1 MLPDRG
7 QGTHLCLGPA
17 FGAEECPQRITEVR
31 YLSLNERLDS
41 NLLEE
46 EYEEDEDTQE
56 DKFLTFIVNG
66 EEFGIEIRHVTEIIG
81 IQNITE
87 VPDMPH
93 YIKGVINLRGKVIP
107 VMDVRLRFGVKE
119 REYDDRTCII
129 VINIDE
135 QSVGMIVD
143 RVSEVLDIP
152 KNDVEPPP
160 KVKRGESSRFIKG
173 MGKVD
178 ERVKILLNEYQLLFD
193 FNKGEDQ

>member
-1 MLPDRG
+1 M
-7 QGTHLCLGPA
+7 
-17 FGAEECPQRITEVR
+17 
-31 YLSLNERLDS
+31 SLKERLETD
-41 NLLEE
+41 LMDE

-56 DKFLTFIVNG
+56 DKFLTFVLNG
-66 EEFGIEIRHVTEIIG
+66 EEYGIEIRHVTEIIG
-81 IQNITE
+81 IQNITA

-107 VMDVRLRFGVKE
+107 VMDVRLRFGVEE

-129 VINIDE
+129 VINIEE

-152 KNDVEPPP
+152 KSEVEPPP
-160 KVKRGESSRFIKG
+160 KVKKGESSRFIKG

>member
-1 MLPDRG
+1 M
-7 QGTHLCLGPA
+7 
-17 FGAEECPQRITEVR
+17 
-31 YLSLNERLDS
+31 SLKERLDTD
-41 NLLEE
+41 LLEE

-56 DKFLTFIVNG
+56 DKFLTFVLNG
-66 EEFGIEIRHVTEIIG
+66 EEYGIEIRHVTEIIG

-87 VPDMPH
+87 VPDMPN

-107 VMDVRLRFGVKE
+107 VMDVRLRFNLEE

-129 VINIDE
+129 VINIEE

-152 KNDVEPPP
+152 KSDVEPPP
-160 KVKRGESSRFIKG
+160 KVKKGESSRFIKG

-178 ERVKILLNEYQLLFD
+178 ERVKILLDEYQLLFD
-193 FNKGEDQ
+193 FNKGEEQ

>member
-1 MLPDRG
+1 MS
-7 QGTHLCLGPA
+7 
-17 FGAEECPQRITEVR
+17 VK
-31 YLSLNERLDS
+31 ERLNND
-41 NLLEE
+41 LLED

-56 DKFLTFIVNG
+56 DKFLTFVLNR
-66 EEFGIEIRHVTEIIG
+66 EEYGIEIRHVTEIIG

-107 VMDVRLRFGVKE
+107 VMDVRLRFGVAE
-119 REYDDRTCII
+119 RDYDDRTCII
-129 VINIDE
+129 VINIEE

-152 KNDVEPPP
+152 KSEVAPPP
-160 KVKRGESSRFIKG
+160 KVKKGESSRFIKG
-173 MGKVD
+173 MGKVG

-193 FNKGEDQ
+193 FNKGED